1 MMDLYA
7 RRRLTNQLMIGFA
20 CGASLLGV
28 FCLAEIMWTLL
39 INGISAINL
48 DIFIKDTPPPS
59 TLNGGLRNAIF
70 GSVAMTGV
78 AILAAA
84 PIGILAGTFLAEFAH
99 QSRFGHLVRF
109 VNDILLSSPSI
120 IIGLF
125 VYQLI
130 VLRQHHFSAWAGAF
144 ALAMIALPVIVR
156 TAEDMLSLV
165 PSAQREA
172 ASALGAPK
180 WRVIVSIS
188 FRAARQGLVTGILLA
203 IARIS
208 GETAPLLFTA
218 LGNLNWSTDM
228 NGQMA
233 SLPKVIF
240 DFALSADEGWQKLA
254 WGGALLITATILILN
269 IGGRTLSNWS
279 SNAK

>member
-1 MMDLYA
+1 MDLYA
-7 RRRLTNQLMIGFA
+7 RRRLGNRLMIGFS
-20 CGASLLGV
+20 CGAALLGV

-48 DIFIKDTPPPS
+48 DIFIRDTPPPPGAG
-59 TLNGGLRNAIF
+59 GGLRNAIF
-70 GSVAMTGV
+70 GSIAMTAV
-78 AILAAA
+78 ATLAAT
-84 PIGILAGTFLAEFAH
+84 PIGILAGTFLAEFA
-99 QSRFGHLVRF
+99 QKSRFGHIVRF

-144 ALAMIALPVIVR
+144 ALALIALPVIVR

-165 PSAQREA
+165 PAAQREA
-172 ASALGAPK
+172 AAALGAQK

-188 FRAARQGLVTGILLA
+188 FRAARQGLVTGVMLA

-240 DFALSADEGWQKLA
+240 DFAFSPYEDWQKLA
-254 WGGALLITATILILN
+254 WGGALLITVTILMLN
-269 IGGRTLSNWS
+269 IGARALSNWS
-279 SNAK
+279 SEAK

>member
-1 MMDLYA
+1 
-7 RRRLTNQLMIGFA
+7 
-20 CGASLLGV
+20 
-28 FCLAEIMWTLL
+28 LL